1 MSGRRSQEAPAAAE
15 DTWLP
20 AGGQEK
26 GDVPSAQGPPRKKKP
41 KSGSSSLRWAFSW
54 LRGKR
59 KKKKS
64 SGSNAHH
71 GAPPAEGEAPSK
83 GKKQEERAKKGKGS
97 AKAENN
103 KRLNVQYKAGEERPD
118 NVFFPSSR
126 PPHLEELHN
135 QAQAGLKSLQ
145 HQEKQ
150 KQTRSGWDHGDSNSI
165 QSSHTSAEDDEI
177 SFRSRTQS
185 CTTENASEDALSIRS
200 EMIQRKGST
209 FRPHDSFPK
218 SSEKAGKRRKERRTT
233 VLGIPQHVQ
242 KELGLRNSHEP
253 RKRPGSVSPRD
264 GPRPAGSPH
273 SPASLPVV
281 NGGEA
286 DGDMIHV
293 PTINGN
299 LQPPPAPK
307 GGARVSLQAL
317 EEAESDAAIQRH
329 INRVYYDDS
338 LLGRRTAAKLS
349 PLLRPKSL
357 AVPGMTTNPS
367 PPPEMLG
374 PVMSISPQATYM
386 SKIIPNAV
394 LPPMVDV
401 IALSR
406 SSVRTLSRCSLVS
419 SSPASVRSLARFSE
433 PSARSREHSSSSD
446 NWSHSQSTET
456 IVSDSSTISS
466 QGGSDSRKGEA
477 GPPSEADTAG
487 RSDTDQ
493 LSVYSAVSCTN
504 SCSKARP
511 VYTAHGLLAVGP
523 GGSSGR
529 ASPAYS
535 TSSMADGSDT
545 VSVRSDRSSTRSVS
559 LRKMKKPPAPPR
571 RTHSLHQ
578 KAQQRQQVVGE
589 GGQKVLGLPP
599 KPDPRHQREP
609 WTPRLENQSP
619 LAEDEVFSPCSLSE
633 TSSIRSDSLAYS
645 ADASSPDVSQC
656 SPVPGEKLRREV
668 EGVAVIL
675 REQQAT
681 PRQSSPEGFKRTM
694 SPSSGYSSQSG
705 TPTLPTKGL
714 GPHASSPGKR
724 RPQPKKPER
733 VCSLQS
739 PALSI
744 SSSLT
749 SLSSSTSDPAP
760 AETVAPPAGPAL
772 SWQSRMDRFIIPPH
786 PKVPAPIS
794 PPPTKPR
801 QAAPSAS
808 PAVSSPAPSTAS
820 QKSSSRSPPPSPP
833 PPYHPP
839 PPPVKKA
846 ETSPEAPHSETTRE
860 APQDPSWPPPPP
872 PALDEQDLSM
882 ADFPPPDEAGFS
894 TLPEPLPVTG
904 TAVSSSVAAQPV
916 PAGSEQPTSPKAA
929 PTGDGPGA
937 ASLAFSAKVSSRTQQ
952 QQGPL
957 AGSTL
962 PAPAAEL
969 PTPPA
974 MPPSAPP
981 PAPAAP
987 APPTTLQ
994 PQASLKKTVNGS
1006 RLDPKKE
1013 PVSRSKSNP
1022 TPKED
1027 ANLPIVTP
1035 SLLQMVRLRSVNVD
1049 GHAPAGPGKQPP
1061 GQNGQGADG
1070 VGKQPQQVP
1079 QKPIRKSLS
1088 LRQSP
1093 SSKDTVPL
1101 NQLQNA
1107 VRLKTSPL
1115 SSRDAPTSRLAD
1127 WTNGNKLT
1135 LPGHAASS
1143 SEPTA
1148 GDAKDGQV
1156 SPIHKSP
1163 ASTASFIF
1171 AKSSKKLVIET
1182 PSSPEAQADLKR
1194 NLVAELMNFAGQRS
1208 TVPTMSQQGQ
1218 VLPGK
1223 PQAQRKS
1230 SKVPPPIARKPSLGM
1245 GQPPSPMS
1253 PKSQG
1258 EEVLNCSLPDC
1269 KAKAPSA
1276 EENRTKSE
1284 LSVNAAPQADSSRA
1298 GHLAGPETPPA

>member
-1 MSGRRSQEAPAAAE
+1 MGNMHH
-15 DTWLP
+15 
-20 AGGQEK
+20 K
-26 GDVPSAQGPPRKKKP
+26 NPPHAKARP
-41 KSGSSSLRWAFSW
+41 FWHFGHT
-54 LRGKR
+54 GKL
-59 KKKKS
+59 K
-64 SGSNAHH
+64 
-71 GAPPAEGEAPSK
+71 
-83 GKKQEERAKKGKGS
+83 KGS

-103 KRLNVQYKAGEERPD
+103 KRLSGQYKVGEERPD
-118 NVFFPSSR
+118 NVFCPSSR
-126 PPHLEELHN
+126 PAHLEELHN

-165 QSSHTSAEDDEI
+165 QSSHASTEDDEI
-177 SFRSRTQS
+177 SFRSRSQS
-185 CTTENASEDALSIRS
+185 CTTENTSEDALSIRS

-242 KELGLRNSHEP
+242 KELGLRNGHEL
-253 RKRPGSVSPRD
+253 KRGPGSVSTRD
-264 GPRPAGSPH
+264 GPGQGGSP
-273 SPASLPVV
+273 PNRASQPLV

-286 DGDMIHV
+286 DSGMICI

-299 LQPPPAPK
+299 LQPLPAPE
-307 GGARVSLQAL
+307 GGARVSLQVL

-329 INRVYYDDS
+329 INRVYYDDT

-349 PLLRPKSL
+349 PLVRPKSL
-357 AVPGMTTNPS
+357 AVPGMTTNAS
-367 PPPEMLG
+367 PPPELLG
-374 PVMSISPQATYM
+374 PVMSISPQGTYM

-433 PSARSREHSSSSD
+433 PSARSRDLSSSSD

-456 IVSDSSTISS
+456 IVSNSSTISS
-466 QGGSDSRKGEA
+466 HGGSDSRKGEA
-477 GPPSEADTAG
+477 GLRSEVDTAG

-504 SCSKARP
+504 SCSQATARP
-511 VYTAHGLLAVGP
+511 AQRSPGLLAVRL

-535 TSSMADGSDT
+535 AGSGADGSDT
-545 VSVRSDRSSTRSVS
+545 VSLRSDRSSTRSVS

-571 RTHSLHQ
+571 RTHSLHRR
-578 KAQQRQQVVGE
+578 AQQQQVVAE
-589 GGQKVLGLPP
+589 GGKKVLGLPP
-599 KPDPRHQREP
+599 KPDPRHQREGSEP
-609 WTPRLENQSP
+609 WTPRLESRSP
-619 LAEDEVFSPCSLSE
+619 LGEDEVFSPCSLSE
-633 TSSIRSDSLAYS
+633 TSSVRSDSLAYS
-645 ADASSPDVSQC
+645 ADTSSPDVSQC
-656 SPVPGEKLRREV
+656 SPVPGEKLRREA
-668 EGVAVIL
+668 EGVAALL
-675 REQQAT
+675 RAQQAT
-681 PRQSSPEGFKRTM
+681 PKRSSPEGFDRTM

-705 TPTLPTKGL
+705 TPTLPAKGL

-760 AETVAPPAGPAL
+760 AETAAPPAGPAL
-772 SWQSRMDRFIIPPH
+772 SLQSRMDRFIIPPH

-801 QAAPSAS
+801 QATPSAS
-808 PAVSSPAPSTAS
+808 PVVASPTPAGPPAPSTAS
-820 QKSSSRSPPPSPP
+820 QEPAALSKPGSRSPPPSPP

-846 ETSPEAPHSETTRE
+846 ETSPEAPPSETARKT
-860 APQDPSWPPPPP
+860 PLDPSWPPPPP
-872 PALDEQDLSM
+872 PAPDEQDLSM
-882 ADFPPPDEAGFS
+882 ADFPPPDEACFS
-894 TLPEPLPVTG
+894 ALPLPELQPVTG
-904 TAVSSSVAAQPV
+904 AAASSSAAAQPE
-916 PAGSEQPTSPKAA
+916 PTGSEQPASPKAA
-929 PTGDGPGA
+929 PRGDDQGA
-937 ASLAFSAKVSSRTQQ
+937 ASLSSSAKISSRIQPQ
-952 QQGPL
+952 PGPL
-957 AGSTL
+957 AGSAL
-962 PAPAAEL
+962 PAPAAESPL
-969 PTPPA
+969 TPTPTPPSA
-974 MPPSAPP
+974 RAAPGLQPSQPAAAALPPTPVAPAPP
-981 PAPAAP
+981 PA
-987 APPTTLQ
+987 LL
-994 PQASLKKTVNGS
+994 PQASLKKTTNGP

-1013 PVSRSKSNP
+1013 PASRSKSNP
-1022 TPKED
+1022 VPKED

-1049 GHAPAGPGKQPP
+1049 VHTPAGPGKQTP
-1061 GQNGQGADG
+1061 GQNGQGPASD
-1070 VGKQPQQVP
+1070 GKQAQPVP

-1088 LRQSP
+1088 LRQHP
-1093 SSKDTVPL
+1093 SSKDAVPS

-1107 VRLKTSPL
+1107 VRLKASTL
-1115 SSRDAPTSRLAD
+1115 SSRDAPPSRLAD
-1127 WTNGNKLT
+1127 RTNGSKLM
-1135 LPGHAASS
+1135 LPGHGAAG
-1143 SEPTA
+1143 SELTA

-1171 AKSSKKLVIET
+1171 AKSSKKLVIDT
-1182 PSSPEAQADLKR
+1182 PSSPEAQANLKR
-1194 NLVAELMNFAGQRS
+1194 NLVAELMNFSGQRS
-1208 TVPTMSQQGQ
+1208 TVPTMPQQGQ
-1218 VLPGK
+1218 ADAGK
-1223 PQAQRKS
+1223 LQAQRKS
-1230 SKVPPPIARKPSLGM
+1230 GKIPPPIARKPSLGV
-1245 GQPPSPMS
+1245 GQTQSPVS
-1253 PKSQG
+1253 PKPQG
-1258 EEVLNCSLPDC
+1258 AEVLNCSLPDS
-1269 KAKAPSA
+1269 KAKAPLA

-1284 LSVNAAPQADSSRA
+1284 LSVNAAPAPESSGS
-1298 GHLAGPETPPA
+1298 GHLAGPATPLQNPPAQDKREETA

>member
-1 MSGRRSQEAPAAAE
+1 MVVFLGRN
-15 DTWLP
+15 LP
-20 AGGQEK
+20 
-26 GDVPSAQGPPRKKKP
+26 SLLTLFKK
-41 KSGSSSLRWAFSW
+41 
-54 LRGKR
+54 
-59 KKKKS
+59 
-64 SGSNAHH
+64 
-71 GAPPAEGEAPSK
+71 
-83 GKKQEERAKKGKGS
+83 KGS

-487 RSDTDQ
+487 R
-493 LSVYSAVSCTN
+493 
-504 SCSKARP
+504 
-511 VYTAHGLLAVGP
+511 GP

-916 PAGSEQPTSPKAA
+916 PAGSEQPASPKAA

-962 PAPAAEL
+962 PAPTAEL